1 MIDFAMV
8 RFPLIYSQV
17 VTFAVWSYF
26 LMAIFGFAQFLVHW
40 PDPNSEGTNH
50 ANVVDTYFP
59 IFTIIS
65 FIVIVGWLK
74 VAQHMLDPYGDGED
88 DVRFD
93 LHWVLHRNVEVA
105 TAMVVHGVDSHP
117 PMEMTQPLTG
127 TLSEQKTEPN
137 PQKQQLRRR
146 KNFSLS
152 ESEEEKGRREREGE
166 SGGESSSGR
175 SDSMSDLGDVEMKV
189 VNGSQKGISYW

>member
-1 MIDFAMV
+1 MPSICWIHMAMEKMMFV
-8 RFPLIYSQV
+8 LIY
-17 VTFAVWSYF
+17 
-26 LMAIFGFAQFLVHW
+26 IGFCI
-40 PDPNSEGTNH
+40 EM
-50 ANVVDTYFP
+50 
-59 IFTIIS
+59 
-65 FIVIVGWLK
+65 LK
-74 VAQHMLDPYGDGED
+74 VFSFFFLFSLLPLLPIL
-88 DVRFD
+88 F
-93 LHWVLHRNVEVA
+93 LSLFTFSVA

-189 VNGSQKGISYW
+189 VNGSQKGISYWDL